1 MAVSEC
7 DSANMPISAMGMSIY
22 CGVGKCRQFNNAFF
36 AALRQIFVAA
46 ARDQIKALF
55 CD

>member
-1 MAVSEC
+1 MS
-7 DSANMPISAMGMSIY
+7 ISAMGMSVY

-36 AALRQIFVAA
+36 VALRQILMAD
-46 ARDQIKALF
+46 ARDQMKALF